1 MRRPQSFGLK
11 YPYMKFRIFPV
22 LLLCLAIPAMQAQ
35 NQSQDDKAHIQPKQK
50 PAKTQEEEPKQDE
63 QPQPAGESSSADSK
77 MVLGPSNKA
86 ASPRLNSRG
95 GTDVNETYPFDPHR
109 AAKDVEVGE
118 FYLRQKNYRAA
129 LERFNDALRYKPK
142 DALATFR
149 LAQTQE
155 QLGLLEP
162 AYRNYDGYLEILPS
176 GPLAK
181 DAKDALKRL
190 DEKLETHPVES
201 ASTVPDAAQVRQDI
215 EVGESYLSRNDF
227 QSALERFE
235 EAIRLAPEDP
245 VVNLRMAESLHGL
258 QQLDQARRFY
268 QKYLTLQPNGH
279 YAADAKRGI
288 AQINAILG
296 K

>member
-1 MRRPQSFGLK
+1 M
-11 YPYMKFRIFPV
+11 V
-22 LLLCLAIPAMQAQ
+22 LFCLAIPAVQAQ
-35 NQSQDDKAHIQPKQK
+35 SQSQDDQAHIQPKKK
-50 PAKTQEEEPKQDE
+50 PAKTQDEPKQE
-63 QPQPAGESSSADSK
+63 QEEEAQPAGESSSADSK
-77 MVLGPSNKA
+77 MVLGPSNKGNN
-86 ASPRLNSRG
+86 PRLNSRG
-95 GTDVNETYPFDPHR
+95 GPDVNETYPFDPHR

-162 AYRNYDGYLEILPS
+162 AYRNYDSYLEILPS

-190 DEKLETHPVES
+190 DAKLEIHPVES
-201 ASTVPDAAQVRQDI
+201 VSSDPDAAQVRQDI

-227 QSALERFE
+227 QAALERFE
-235 EAIRLAPEDP
+235 EAIRLSPEDP
-245 VVNLRMAESLHGL
+245 VVNLRMAQSLQGL

-268 QKYLTLQPNGH
+268 QKYLTLQPSGH

>member
-1 MRRPQSFGLK
+1 MR
-11 YPYMKFRIFPV
+11 FRIFPV
-22 LLLCLAIPAMQAQ
+22 LLFCLAISMVQGQ
-35 NQSQDDKAHIQPKQK
+35 SQSQDDQAHIQPKKKQ
-50 PAKTQEEEPKQDE
+50 AKTQEEPKQE
-63 QPQPAGESSSADSK
+63 EEAQPAGESSSADSK
-77 MVLGPSNKA
+77 MVLGPSNKTTGT
-86 ASPRLNSRG
+86 RLNSRG
-95 GTDVNETYPFDPHR
+95 GSDVNETTPYDPHR

-142 DALATFR
+142 DAVATFR

-162 AYRNYDGYLEILPS
+162 AYRNYDGYLEILPN

-181 DAKDALKRL
+181 DAKEALKRL
-190 DEKLETHPVES
+190 DAKLDIHPVES
-201 ASTVPDAAQVRQDI
+201 VSNNSDAAQVRQDI

-235 EAIRLAPEDP
+235 EAIRLSPEDP
-245 VVNLRMAESLHGL
+245 VVNLRMAQSLQGL

-268 QKYLTLQPNGH
+268 QKYLTLQPKGH
-279 YAADAKRGI
+279 YAADARRGI
-288 AQINAILG
+288 DQINAILG

>member
-1 MRRPQSFGLK
+1 MLLFGLA
-11 YPYMKFRIFPV
+11 V
-22 LLLCLAIPAMQAQ
+22 PAMQAQ
-35 NQSQDDKAHIQPKQK
+35 SQSHDDQAHIQPKKK
-50 PAKTQEEEPKQDE
+50 PAKTPEEPKQEQDE
-63 QPQPAGESSSADSK
+63 QTQPAGESSSADSK
-77 MVLGPSNKA
+77 MVLGPSNKGNN
-86 ASPRLNSRG
+86 PGLNSRG
-95 GTDVNETYPFDPHR
+95 GSDVNETYPFDPHR

-155 QLGLLEP
+155 QLGLLEQ
-162 AYRNYDGYLEILPS
+162 AYRSYDGYLEILPN
-176 GPLAK
+176 GPQAK
-181 DAKDALKRL
+181 DAREALKRL
-190 DEKLETHPVES
+190 DAKLDVHPVES
-201 ASTVPDAAQVRQDI
+201 ASTDSNAAQVRQDI

-235 EAIRLAPEDP
+235 EAIRLSPEDP
-245 VVNLRMAESLHGL
+245 VVNLRMAQSLQGL

-268 QKYLTLQPNGH
+268 QKYLTLEPKGH
-279 YAADAKRGI
+279 YVADAKRGI
-288 AQINAILG
+288 DQINAILG

>member
-1 MRRPQSFGLK
+1 MRYRFLP
-11 YPYMKFRIFPV
+11 
-22 LLLCLAIPAMQAQ
+22 LLLFFAVSPIVQAQ
-35 NQSQDDKAHIQPKQK
+35 ERSQDDQAHIKPRKKPVKEGEQPK
-50 PAKTQEEEPKQDE
+50 EEQPNADE
-63 QPQPAGESSSADSK
+63 QSLPVGESSSADSK
-77 MVLGPSNKA
+77 MVLGPSAKA
-86 ASPRLNSRG
+86 TNPGLNTRDTS
-95 GTDVNETYPFDPHR
+95 DVNETYPFDPHR

-129 LERFNDALRYKPK
+129 LERFNDALHYKPK

-155 QLGLLEP
+155 QLGLLEQ
-162 AYRNYDGYLEILPS
+162 AYRNYDGYLEILPN

-181 DAKDALKRL
+181 DAKDALKRIDPKL
-190 DEKLETHPVES
+190 DNRPIEVAS
-201 ASTVPDAAQVRQDI
+201 ADQNAGQVRQDL
-215 EVGESYLSRNDF
+215 EVGESYLARNDF
-227 QSALERFE
+227 QSALQRFE
-235 EAIRLAPEDP
+235 EAVRLAPEDP
-245 VVNLRMAESLHGL
+245 VVNLRMAESLQGL
-258 QQLDQARRFY
+258 QRLDQARRFY